1 MEQAVKKQ
9 SKSLTDWFR
18 IWFRKPFEPI
28 AIFLYRLGI
37 HPNTVTLLGLVGHVI
52 AAYLV
57 VTGNMTWGGIVLI
70 IMAPFDFLDGMLARM
85 RGEIWRFGA
94 FVDSVTDRYSEL
106 IILGALMV
114 YYMLHQ
120 NWLACGLVYLA
131 AAGSQMVSYV
141 RSRAET
147 LEYPTK
153 VGLMTRL
160 ERYLVLVPCL
170 VFNIPIYAIWILAIF
185 TNITALQR
193 VYDVRRQAY
202 KELADQKNGNKK

>member
-1 MEQAVKKQ
+1 
-9 SKSLTDWFR
+9 
-18 IWFRKPFEPI
+18 
-28 AIFLYRLGI
+28 
-37 HPNTVTLLGLVGHVI
+37 
-52 AAYLV
+52 
-57 VTGNMTWGGIVLI
+57 MTWGGIVLI
-70 IMAPFDFLDGMLARM
+70 VMAPFDFLDGMLARL

-106 IILGALMV
+106 IILGGLLIYYLMRQD
-114 YYMLHQ
+114 L
-120 NWLACGLVYLA
+120 LACGLIYLA

-153 VGLMTRL
+153 VGMMTRL
-160 ERYLVLVPCL
+160 ERYLVLIPCL
-170 VFNIPIYAIWILAIF
+170 VFNVPIYGLWILAIF

-202 KELADQKNGNKK
+202 QELRARKSSKLDS